1 MHGLEARARMA
12 VPRNCGQGAKTGWGG
27 WAWYEHRLEA
37 RGTVQTPRTGGG
49 ANRGQAFRRP
59 LNGAVVR
66 KIAPYIAGSQGK
78 SGKIFGGKGGRISN
92 DDGRM
97 TREECR
103 TADGGWRIANIEC
116 RISNN
121 E

>member
-1 MHGLEARARMA
+1 VLEVKENRGRFLGQRAKTAWTWGERSITKWRWVRMHGLEARARMA

-59 LNGAVVR
+59 LNGAVL
-66 KIAPYIAGSQGK
+66 
-78 SGKIFGGKGGRISN
+78 KGEFRV
-92 DDGRM
+92 M
-97 TREECR
+97 
-103 TADGGWRIANIEC
+103 
-116 RISNN
+116 
-121 E
+121 